1 MIVAEADED
10 IELSPDPFKE
20 AGINIPKE
28 LPYKDA
34 ERPAIS
40 RQVSK
45 TREAE
50 RHNLSRQ
57 SSKMGS
63 LAGSRQNILSNMKH
77 IKEKLTQKG
86 PNFSTES
93 IAKISEDPE
102 SEKLIIS
109 KTEIP
114 KLDTLISVET
124 PLQDRRGSCPII
136 DPNIYLSKTES
147 ITEKPKSQVKNQIET
162 IQNIDMP
169 QYGTDQK
176 ENVPKKSVDNTETI
190 AENITQ
196 GENKEHYENQINEP
210 MDKQQGLDD
219 QQPCPINNVPTISLT
234 KVTNSAKDIDH
245 SKETIENH

>member
-93 IAKISEDPE
+93 IAKITEDPE
-102 SEKLIIS
+102 SEKLIVS

-114 KLDTLISVET
+114 KLDTLISVDT
-124 PLQDRRGSCPII
+124 PLQDRPGSCPMI

-147 ITEKPKSQVKNQIET
+147 ITEKPKSQVKNQIES
-162 IQNIDMP
+162 NEKIDMA
-169 QYGTDQK
+169 QVGTDQK
-176 ENVPKKSVDNTETI
+176 ENVPKKSVDKTENT
-190 AENITQ
+190 AKDDENHI
-196 GENKEHYENQINEP
+196 NQSI
-210 MDKQQGLDD
+210 DKQQGLDD
-219 QQPCPINNVPTISLT
+219 QQSCPINNVPAISLT
-234 KVTNSAKDIDH
+234 EVSNSDKDIDN